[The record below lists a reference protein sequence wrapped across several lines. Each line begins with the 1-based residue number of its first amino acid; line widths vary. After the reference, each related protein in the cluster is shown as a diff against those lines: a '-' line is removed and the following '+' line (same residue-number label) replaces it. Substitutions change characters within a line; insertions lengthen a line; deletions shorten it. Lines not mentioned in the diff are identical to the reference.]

1 LLIIEIF
8 VLSLFYR
15 SNDAEVKT
23 KTMNKLTILSTAIS
37 LGLIQQDHII
47 LGILLVVATYFTV
60 VVFLNAQN
68 KK

>member
-1 LLIIEIF
+1 MLIIEIF
-8 VLSLFYR
+8 ILSLFYR

-23 KTMNKLTILSTAIS
+23 KTMNKLAILSTAIS

-47 LGILLVVATYFTV
+47 LGILLVAATYFTV
-60 VVFLNAQN
+60 AVFLNAQN

>member
-1 LLIIEIF
+1 
-8 VLSLFYR
+8 
-15 SNDAEVKT
+15 
-23 KTMNKLTILSTAIS
+23 MNKLTILSTAIS

-60 VVFLNAQN
+60 AVFSNAQN

>member
-8 VLSLFYR
+8 VLSLFYQ
-15 SNDAEVKT
+15 SNGASIKKT
-23 KTMNKLTILSTAIS
+23 TMNKLTILSTAIS

-47 LGILLVVATYFTV
+47 LGILLVAATYFTV
-60 VVFLNAQN
+60 AVFLNAQN

>member
-8 VLSLFYR
+8 VLSLFYQ
-15 SNDAEVKT
+15 SNGAAIKKT
-23 KTMNKLTILSTAIS
+23 TMNKLTILSTAIS

-47 LGILLVVATYFTV
+47 LGILLVAATYFTV
-60 VVFLNAQN
+60 VVFSNAQN

>member
-1 LLIIEIF
+1 MMQRL
-8 VLSLFYR
+8 
-15 SNDAEVKT
+15 KQ

-47 LGILLVVATYFTV
+47 LGILLVAATYFTV
-60 VVFLNAQN
+60 VVFSNAQN

>member
-8 VLSLFYR
+8 VLSLFYQ
-15 SNDAEVKT
+15 SNGAEVKKT
-23 KTMNKLTILSTAIS
+23 TMNKLTILSTAIS

-47 LGILLVVATYFTV
+47 LGILLVAATYFTV
-60 VVFLNAQN
+60 AVFLNAQN

>member
-8 VLSLFYR
+8 VLSLFYQ
-15 SNDAEVKT
+15 SNGAAIKKT
-23 KTMNKLTILSTAIS
+23 IMNKLTILSTAIS

-47 LGILLVVATYFTV
+47 LGILLVAATYFTV
-60 VVFLNAQN
+60 AVFSNAQN

>member
-1 LLIIEIF
+1 LLIIKIF

-47 LGILLVVATYFTV
+47 LGILLVTATYFTV
-60 VVFLNAQN
+60 AVFLNAQN

>member
-1 LLIIEIF
+1 
-8 VLSLFYR
+8 LFYQ
-15 SNDAEVKT
+15 SNGAAIKT

-47 LGILLVVATYFTV
+47 LGILLVAATYFTV
-60 VVFLNAQN
+60 AVFLNAQN